1 MVKAKVSAKS
11 KPKKNADPRKS
22 VRRSIPGSVD
32 KKPATV
38 LSSSCCC
45 ECGEVI
51 SEDTKALQ
59 CERCTVETWKCTT
72 CLGISDEL
80 YDELTAPSKN
90 CLHWF
95 CTNCEEIV
103 FDNLAPTGEKIADTL
118 DKLSDKTHGIEQRII
133 ENFDRIEMQLIE
145 RINAVEQLLE
155 KKTESDTTQ
164 WQLVEKRLK
173 KLEERP
179 TVIEEVQERI
189 EFKVDQLKRNMDE
202 PMVQVVQGA
211 VEGVL
216 QQDKEEEMEIER
228 RVKNVIVHGVPESQ
242 VDSSDQRVEED
253 LAVLAAMFQEVG
265 TEEVQVQSV
274 VRLGKRNTESAH
286 PRPMKVVLN
295 SVDGKVKLLQNAKN
309 LRTKQDGGWSKIF
322 IHQDLTPR
330 QREARKPL
338 VSELKQR
345 KANGETDLII
355 YNGKV
360 AKRRGASSAGT
371 N

>member
-1 MVKAKVSAKS
+1 M
-11 KPKKNADPRKS
+11 
-22 VRRSIPGSVD
+22 
-32 KKPATV
+32 
-38 LSSSCCC
+38 
-45 ECGEVI
+45 
-51 SEDTKALQ
+51 AL
-59 CERCTVETWKCTT
+59 
-72 CLGISDEL
+72 
-80 YDELTAPSKN
+80 
-90 CLHWF
+90 
-95 CTNCEEIV
+95 
-103 FDNLAPTGEKIADTL
+103 
-118 DKLSDKTHGIEQRII
+118 
-133 ENFDRIEMQLIE
+133 
-145 RINAVEQLLE
+145 
-155 KKTESDTTQ
+155 

-202 PMVQVVQGA
+202 PMVQGVQGA

-242 VDSSDQRVEED
+242 VDSSDQRVEKD

-286 PRPMKVVLN
+286 PRPMKLVLN
-295 SVDGKVKLLQNAKN
+295 SVDGKVKLLQNAKT

-330 QREARKPL
+330 QTEARKPL
-338 VSELKQR
+338 VAELKQR

-360 AKRRGASSAGT
+360 VKRRGASSAGT